1 MRLPVALLAAATA
14 LLVTTS
20 GCVMRTTPTFDPL
33 GKKVDRYADK
43 PVDTVDEVRV
53 FTDTAPPGFQLRDGA
68 LIVEPG
74 HQHRIVGRVT
84 VKRNGSCK
92 PVEKARSSVISTLRR
107 EAFTYGG
114 NAVVYAT
121 TPIRENATATEL
133 CKMLGDEASVGTGW
147 VVVLADRGPRAA
159 PAPDK
164 AKAPASDK
172 AKAPASDKAKAPAK
186 KAAPAAETSPAP
198 AAPAPAGP

>member
-147 VVVLADRGPRAA
+147 VVVLADRGPCAA
-159 PAPDK
+159 PVGK
-164 AKAPASDK
+164 AKDVATT
-172 AKAPASDKAKAPAK
+172 K
-186 KAAPAAETSPAP
+186 KAAPAAAPTTPEPAP
-198 AAPAPAGP
+198 TTP

>member
-33 GKKVDRYADK
+33 GTKVDRYADK

-53 FTDTAPPGFQLRDGA
+53 FTDTAPSGFQLRDGT

-92 PVEKARSSVISTLRR
+92 PVEKARTAVISTLRR

-133 CKMLGDEASVGTGW
+133 CKMLGDETSVGTGW
-147 VVVLADRGPRAA
+147 VVVLAERGPRTA
-159 PAPDK
+159 PAP
-164 AKAPASDK
+164 DK

>member
-133 CKMLGDEASVGTGW
+133 CKMLGNEASVGTGW

-159 PAPDK
+159 PAGK
-164 AKAPASDK
+164 AKDVAT
-172 AKAPASDKAKAPAK
+172 AK
-186 KAAPAAETSPAP
+186 KAAPAAAPATPEPAP
-198 AAPAPAGP
+198 AAPAAP

>member
-33 GKKVDRYADK
+33 GKKIDRYGDK

-53 FTDTAPPGFQLRDGA
+53 FTDTAPSGFQLRDGT

-92 PVEKARSSVISTLRR
+92 PVEKARTGVISTLRR

-133 CKMLGDEASVGTGW
+133 CKALGNDTNVGAGW
-147 VVVLADRGPRAA
+147 VVVLAERAPRTEKA
-159 PAPDK
+159 PEAKADK
-164 AKAPASDK
+164 AK
-172 AKAPASDKAKAPAK
+172 AK
-186 KAAPAAETSPAP
+186 KAAPAAAPATPEPAPPAP
-198 AAPAPAGP
+198 AAP